1 MVRVLPCMTPL
12 TIEPVVNV
20 DTVRDEPRMVDRTVM
35 VFVMRELVESVDPTP
50 LVKPMFV
57 VEMVELDRVD

>member
-1 MVRVLPCMTPL
+1 MVRVFPCMTPL
-12 TIEPVVNV
+12 IIEPVVNV
-20 DTVRDEPRMVDRTVM
+20 DTVRDEPRMVDRTVR

-50 LVKPMFV
+50 LINPMFV

>member
-1 MVRVLPCMTPL
+1 MTPL